1 MMTNSEYAYQY
12 QHSGSER
19 SKKLKTRKT
28 VRITALIMIML
39 MIFSVFMTGCGN
51 KAEEESKESSTASQE
66 QNKEDT
72 AETKTVT
79 FKDDCG
85 REVKVPEKIET
96 VIASGPLAQMFL
108 LAVAPDTLIATNSQ
122 WSNETKKYIDDK
134 YLKLPEVGSFFGN
147 HDLNYEEIAK
157 LNPQI
162 IIDVGEDKPSMKSDL
177 QDITD
182 KTNIPAVHISANF
195 DNTDKAFSKLGKLL
209 GREDKGNKLAAF
221 CKDAFDS
228 AEAVIKKTDKKKQV
242 MYCTQEDGLN
252 VLAKDS
258 YHSQIIDMLAD
269 NVAVLEDP
277 SSQGTGNEVNI
288 EQMINWDPEIIIFE
302 PNSYYDF
309 VSDDPAWKTL
319 RAVKNNKYYEVPMGP
334 YNWMGFPPSC
344 NRVLGLLWT
353 AQLLYPDKTDFDL
366 KEEVQEYY
374 KLFYQY
380 DLSDSE
386 YEKLVK
392 KSILK

>member
-12 QHSGSER
+12 QPSGSER
-19 SKKLKTRKT
+19 SRKLKTRKT

-51 KAEEESKESSTASQE
+51 KAEDESKESSTASQE
-66 QNKEDT
+66 QNKEET

-122 WSNETKKYIDDK
+122 RSNETKKYIEDK
-134 YLKLPEVGSFFGN
+134 YLDLPEVGSFFGN

-157 LNPQI
+157 LDPQI

-228 AEAVIKKTDKKKQV
+228 AEAVIKKTDKKKKV

-309 VSDDPAWKTL
+309 VKDDPAWKTL
-319 RAVKNNKYYEVPMGP
+319 KAVKNNKYYEVPMGP

>member
-12 QHSGSER
+12 QPSGSER

-66 QNKEDT
+66 QNKEET

-269 NVAVLEDP
+269 NVAVLKDP

>member
-1 MMTNSEYAYQY
+1 
-12 QHSGSER
+12 
-19 SKKLKTRKT
+19 
-28 VRITALIMIML
+28 

-51 KAEEESKESSTASQE
+51 KAEDESKESSTASQE
-66 QNKEDT
+66 QNKEET

-134 YLKLPEVGSFFGN
+134 YLDLPEVGSFFGN

-157 LNPQI
+157 LDPQI

-228 AEAVIKKTDKKKQV
+228 AEAVIKKTDKKKKV

-309 VSDDPAWKTL
+309 VKDDPAWKTL
-319 RAVKNNKYYEVPMGP
+319 KAVKNNKYYEVPMGP

>member
-12 QHSGSER
+12 QPSGSER
-19 SKKLKTRKT
+19 SRKLKTRKT

-51 KAEEESKESSTASQE
+51 KAEDESKESSTASQE
-66 QNKEDT
+66 QNKEET

-134 YLKLPEVGSFFGN
+134 YLDLPEVGSFFGN

-157 LNPQI
+157 LDPQI

-228 AEAVIKKTDKKKQV
+228 AEAVIKKTDKKKKV

-309 VSDDPAWKTL
+309 VKDDPAWKTL
-319 RAVKNNKYYEVPMGP
+319 KAVKNNKYYEVPMGP

>member
-228 AEAVIKKTDKKKQV
+228 AEAVIKKTDKKKKV

>member
-28 VRITALIMIML
+28 VRVTALIMIML

-66 QNKEDT
+66 QNKEET

-228 AEAVIKKTDKKKQV
+228 AEAVIKKTDKKKKV

>member
-12 QHSGSER
+12 QPSGSER
-19 SKKLKTRKT
+19 SRKLKTRKT
-28 VRITALIMIML
+28 VRITTLIMIML

-51 KAEEESKESSTASQE
+51 KAEDESKESSTASQE
-66 QNKEDT
+66 QNKEET

-134 YLKLPEVGSFFGN
+134 YLDLPEVGSFFGN

-157 LNPQI
+157 LDPQI

-209 GREDKGNKLAAF
+209 DREDKGNKLAAF

-228 AEAVIKKTDKKKQV
+228 AEAVIKKTDKKKKV

-309 VSDDPAWKTL
+309 VKDDPAWKTL
-319 RAVKNNKYYEVPMGP
+319 KAVKNNKYYEVPMGP

>member
-28 VRITALIMIML
+28 VRVTALIMIML

-66 QNKEDT
+66 QNKEET

-228 AEAVIKKTDKKKQV
+228 AEAVIKKTDKKKKV

-353 AQLLYPDKTDFDL
+353 TQLLYPDKTDFDL

>member
-1 MMTNSEYAYQY
+1 
-12 QHSGSER
+12 
-19 SKKLKTRKT
+19 
-28 VRITALIMIML
+28 
-39 MIFSVFMTGCGN
+39 
-51 KAEEESKESSTASQE
+51 
-66 QNKEDT
+66 
-72 AETKTVT
+72 
-79 FKDDCG
+79 
-85 REVKVPEKIET
+85 
-96 VIASGPLAQMFL
+96 
-108 LAVAPDTLIATNSQ
+108 
-122 WSNETKKYIDDK
+122 
-134 YLKLPEVGSFFGN
+134 
-147 HDLNYEEIAK
+147 
-157 LNPQI
+157 
-162 IIDVGEDKPSMKSDL
+162 
-177 QDITD
+177 
-182 KTNIPAVHISANF
+182 
-195 DNTDKAFSKLGKLL
+195 
-209 GREDKGNKLAAF
+209 
-221 CKDAFDS
+221 
-228 AEAVIKKTDKKKQV
+228 